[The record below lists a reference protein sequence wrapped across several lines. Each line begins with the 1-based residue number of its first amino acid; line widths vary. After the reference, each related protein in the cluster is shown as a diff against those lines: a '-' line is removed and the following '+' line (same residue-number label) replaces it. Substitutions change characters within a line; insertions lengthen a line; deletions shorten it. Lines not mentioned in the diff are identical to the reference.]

1 MVGSSHQDNPEHTLF
16 LVGAYARY
24 NWPYVWVRSN
34 LGKFGQGTA
43 DKDLPLDLRTTTHWK
58 DKGAT
63 RNIKRANLVGG
74 RLQQLLVCFNIG
86 AVMVRWGKRGRER
99 GRLVRV
105 WKAAKGKER
114 HRQDWF
120 LKCLQGGRA
129 HPLAVCGVATLCCS
143 PPASLETETSPGHLM
158 VQLVA
163 ECG

>member
-1 MVGSSHQDNPEHTLF
+1 VPPASPAVVGSSHQDNPEHTLF

-86 AVMVRWGKRGRER
+86 AVRHGEV
-99 GRLVRV
+99 
-105 WKAAKGKER
+105 GKER
-114 HRQDWF
+114 ERE
-120 LKCLQGGRA
+120 R
-129 HPLAVCGVATLCCS
+129 
-143 PPASLETETSPGHLM
+143 ETG
-158 VQLVA
+158 
-163 ECG
+163 